1 MWSSKHDI
9 STIETMVTVDPG
21 HTVKNTSLQPMH
33 LSRLPTLGRYVMLT
47 LMLVRVRIAANLHA
61 ADVNGSDPMCVS
73 AAEWRINVATR
84 RELAKH
90 PDCFALLVYYWAAAN
105 ARAAWWDRDPKTT
118 PRMRVRWAC
127 NSLVFMRWWLDWI
140 EVSGKGSATHF
151 ISMETHAANVLMDQ
165 MLISLVLLWGEK
177 FRDLPFA
184 PWLVGS
190 DQNEHFNN
198 ELRSFRLNQPDWTF
212 ADVLRL
218 TARFIYQLTLMT
230 RPDVHLPALFS
241 PKGFNRSAYT
251 PSVAGEHVHSDW
263 PTRAEVR
270 AEYECVRPLFTA
282 AGAAEELRAAGR
294 WHRPSLEE
302 WASIEKACD
311 AQEAEL
317 CVEAGRRPAEGESEE
332 GEGEEGTGEG
342 GEGGGGVEAEAGD
355 GDDAEETVFFPDDI
369 LNDKLLPG
377 QRAEARQ
384 FLIKWQGWSAAAL
397 DVTWETQAALIE
409 DGHAL
414 LVLAYLQEQHRKG
427 RKLVIPEGLQE
438 AAKAQAEEEGEAL
451 PEAAPPPQPQPPIE
465 PPDRAALLLMLAAPV
480 GAEQPNGMTVRALKP
495 GASDAQRHA
504 YEASHVT
511 NLETGQTV
519 HKQAAPVSEWVSE
532 WVGR

>member
-1 MWSSKHDI
+1 M
-9 STIETMVTVDPG
+9 
-21 HTVKNTSLQPMH
+21 
-33 LSRLPTLGRYVMLT
+33 
-47 LMLVRVRIAANLHA
+47 
-61 ADVNGSDPMCVS
+61 
-73 AAEWRINVATR
+73 
-84 RELAKH
+84 
-90 PDCFALLVYYWAAAN
+90 
-105 ARAAWWDRDPKTT
+105 
-118 PRMRVRWAC
+118 
-127 NSLVFMRWWLDWI
+127 
-140 EVSGKGSATHF
+140 
-151 ISMETHAANVLMDQ
+151 
-165 MLISLVLLWGEK
+165 
-177 FRDLPFA
+177 
-184 PWLVGS
+184 
-190 DQNEHFNN
+190 
-198 ELRSFRLNQPDWTF
+198 
-212 ADVLRL
+212 
-218 TARFIYQLTLMT
+218 
-230 RPDVHLPALFS
+230 
-241 PKGFNRSAYT
+241 
-251 PSVAGEHVHSDW
+251 
-263 PTRAEVR
+263 
-270 AEYECVRPLFTA
+270 
-282 AGAAEELRAAGR
+282 
-294 WHRPSLEE
+294 
-302 WASIEKACD
+302 
-311 AQEAEL
+311 
-317 CVEAGRRPAEGESEE
+317 EAGRRPAEGESEE

>member
-1 MWSSKHDI
+1 M
-9 STIETMVTVDPG
+9 
-21 HTVKNTSLQPMH
+21 
-33 LSRLPTLGRYVMLT
+33 
-47 LMLVRVRIAANLHA
+47 
-61 ADVNGSDPMCVS
+61 
-73 AAEWRINVATR
+73 
-84 RELAKH
+84 
-90 PDCFALLVYYWAAAN
+90 
-105 ARAAWWDRDPKTT
+105 
-118 PRMRVRWAC
+118 
-127 NSLVFMRWWLDWI
+127 
-140 EVSGKGSATHF
+140 
-151 ISMETHAANVLMDQ
+151 
-165 MLISLVLLWGEK
+165 
-177 FRDLPFA
+177 
-184 PWLVGS
+184 
-190 DQNEHFNN
+190 
-198 ELRSFRLNQPDWTF
+198 
-212 ADVLRL
+212 
-218 TARFIYQLTLMT
+218 
-230 RPDVHLPALFS
+230 
-241 PKGFNRSAYT
+241 
-251 PSVAGEHVHSDW
+251 
-263 PTRAEVR
+263 
-270 AEYECVRPLFTA
+270 
-282 AGAAEELRAAGR
+282 
-294 WHRPSLEE
+294 
-302 WASIEKACD
+302 
-311 AQEAEL
+311 
-317 CVEAGRRPAEGESEE
+317 EAGRRPAEGESEE

-377 QRAEARQ
+377 QRVEARQ

-519 HKQAAPVSEWVSE
+519 HKQGAPVSEWVSE